1 MKDSLRSK
9 ELDAKKK
16 VNKQLVIRALTDPE
30 FREMLAA
37 DPRKVL
43 GIPRFSTINEQEIKF
58 VLAAVRA
65 IDHQIAALADE
76 LLCAYG
82 GPREIA

>member
-1 MKDSLRSK
+1 MKEYRTSK
-9 ELDAKKK
+9 EPDAKKK

-30 FREMLAA
+30 FREELAA
-37 DPRKVL
+37 DPGKAL
-43 GIPRFSTINEQEIKF
+43 DIPRFSTVNEQEIKF
-58 VLAAVRA
+58 VLAAVQA
-65 IDHQIAALADE
+65 IEYQITGLADQ